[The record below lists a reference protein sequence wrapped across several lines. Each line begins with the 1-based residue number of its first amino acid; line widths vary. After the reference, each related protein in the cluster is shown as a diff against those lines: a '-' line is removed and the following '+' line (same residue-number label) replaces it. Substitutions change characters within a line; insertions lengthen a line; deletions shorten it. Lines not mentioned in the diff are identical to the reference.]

1 MRSKIRSKILMLGIC
16 IAFIMC
22 CEKGEREDFFDL
34 NGNQISQLEFKLKRE
49 TGTIVVYYENGSK
62 KASLTLINGDMKRI
76 LEWYK
81 NGNLKSETVYK
92 DKSTIN
98 RNEKEWYENG
108 KIKNEIGYKKDKM
121 HGKLRRWYKNGQKE
135 SECEYFE
142 GEPHGRWSFWDENGQ
157 LRLIWEYKNGKPHGK
172 SIDWD
177 KDGNITRE
185 AIFKDGKMIS
195 DKYPQKNKKNAK
207 K

>member
-16 IAFIMC
+16 LAFIMC
-22 CEKGEREDFFDL
+22 CEKGEKEDFFDL

-62 KASLTLINGDMKRI
+62 KASVTLINGDMKRI
-76 LEWYK
+76 LEWYE
-81 NGNLKSETVYK
+81 NGSLKSETLYK

-108 KIKNEIGYKKDKM
+108 KIKSEIGYKNDKM
-121 HGKLRRWYKNGQKE
+121 HGKIIRWYKNGQKE

-142 GEPHGRWSFWDENGQ
+142 GQLHGRWIFWGENGQ
-157 LRLIWEYKNGKPHGK
+157 LESIMVFKN
-172 SIDWD
+172 
-177 KDGNITRE
+177 GNITRE
-185 AIFKDGKMIS
+185 SIFKDGKMIS
-195 DKYPQKNKKNAK
+195 DKYPQKNKKK
-207 K
+207 